1 MVMVLSAGLVR
12 TLFDCL
18 FGNAH
23 ERGDMALG
31 DLPLNV
37 PRDLLFEW
45 FRTDCSFLT
54 FVRDLRLPTSLLPW

>member
-1 MVMVLSAGLVR
+1 MVLSAGLVR